1 MERKIF
7 ISYSREDYGQIFP
20 IVEKLREAGLEVWID
35 QEGIHGAKLW
45 SQEIVSAIEDSVVF
59 ILFASEKAFASKNVT
74 KELALASESDKKI
87 LPVFIEQAEIPAAMK
102 YQLAGIQH
110 LSHEKGQ
117 ANETV
122 GKIVTALDTSG
133 IKVSETHADHVN
145 NLSGKPNKSYQVFLG
160 GSLII
165 MLLVILSLIYYRNG
179 TVRHTAKTPS
189 MEMLRKSTIDV
200 CVVTVSEDS
209 KAGGSVVNNQSLRD
223 NVVSKL
229 SLFRDYKII
238 QGSKIAADSNADEL
252 ISLADKH
259 NADYIL
265 QTNIDNT
272 NSIVNAKIIDGK
284 NGRILWTKHLSKS
297 PDESELQFF
306 NKSSNIIASNVA
318 GYDGCLYREVLQKAI
333 AKNEELL
340 SAVELLQIGK
350 SIWEDVTH
358 ENLHQAI
365 LKLEKCVELCPDSA
379 TAYAV
384 SSDVYYAFI
393 RNEIPYPDALAKSEN
408 NLKQAI
414 KLDPKNAIVICTKFW
429 IEWDR
434 GDIISSEVLA
444 EEAIRANPN
453 EPWALA
459 TYAWFLVSS
468 TSDLEEGLKYA
479 EKALEFCE
487 HPQGW
492 YYWAMAEYYR
502 LKKDY
507 KECLKYLL
515 KTTDQYRDWY
525 YIQTATCNWLIGNK
539 NTALKIYKELLDRKP
554 DFSIEEYRN
563 NRFIY
568 EGRIVDDFEN
578 AFDSLLNFYEISK
591 SQSTEGH

>member
-74 KELALASESDKKI
+74 KELALASESDKKV

-110 LSHEKGQ
+110 LSHEKEQ
-117 ANETV
+117 ADETV
-122 GKIVTALDTSG
+122 GKIITALDTLD
-133 IKVSETHADHVN
+133 IKASEPHADHIN
-145 NLSGKPNKSYQVFLG
+145 NVRRKPNKSSRVFLG
-160 GSLII
+160 ISLII
-165 MLLVILSLIYYRNG
+165 MLLVIFSLIYARNG
-179 TVRHTAKTPS
+179 TARHTAKPPS
-189 MEMLRKSTIDV
+189 MEMLQKSTIDV

-209 KAGGSVVNNQSLRD
+209 KGGGSVVNNQTLRD

-272 NSIVNAKIIDGK
+272 NAIVNAKIIDGK

-297 PDESELQFF
+297 PEESDLQFF
-306 NKSSNIIASNVA
+306 NKSSNIISSNVA
-318 GYDGCLYREVLQKAI
+318 GYDGCLYREVLQKSL

-365 LKLEKCVELCPDSA
+365 SRLEKCVELCPDSA

-384 SSDVYYAFI
+384 LSDVYYAFI
-393 RNEIPYPDALAKSEN
+393 RNDIPYPDALEKSEK

-429 IEWDR
+429 IEWDK

-459 TYAWFLVSS
+459 TYAWFLVNS
-468 TSDLEEGLKYA
+468 TSELEEGLKNA

-492 YYWAMAEYYR
+492 YYWSMAEYYR
-502 LKKDY
+502 LKKNY

-525 YIQTATCNWLIGNK
+525 FIHTATCNWLIGNK
-539 NTALKIYKELLDRKP
+539 DTALKIYKDLLERKP

-568 EGRIVDDFEN
+568 EGRIVNDFES
-578 AFDSLLNFYEISK
+578 AFDSLISFYEVSK
-591 SQSTEGH
+591 SQSTEDN